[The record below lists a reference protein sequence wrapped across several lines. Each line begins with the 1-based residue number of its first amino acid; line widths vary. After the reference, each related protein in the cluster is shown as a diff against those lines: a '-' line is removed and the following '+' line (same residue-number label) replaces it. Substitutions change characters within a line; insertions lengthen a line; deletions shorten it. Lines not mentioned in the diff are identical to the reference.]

1 MSTRSTHENVHCMPR
16 HADPAFLA
24 LAIHFQ
30 LSDNYIVEDVHGRR
44 GVLHVRV
51 ITWQTFFVVATF
63 CIFLR
68 YVARKVQ

>member
-1 MSTRSTHENVHCMPR
+1 MKTYTACLDMLILL
-16 HADPAFLA
+16 FLA